1 MEAAVIRSVIGV
13 VVMKLHKMIEE
24 DSMLRYDLKK
34 LLRYMKKE
42 MQMMNDAI
50 ITYGKSKDHWL
61 WILEL
66 QELAYDMEDCL
77 DIFEEKAACEA
88 GMPWYRRRLHQF
100 KTVDI
105 RTQFARELTDLK
117 QRALEASGRRDR
129 YISTNTLSAPEPDT
143 SSNSTSYTPE
153 AELVGI
159 TKPKE
164 VLLKLLWEKERPRR
178 VISILGPRGI
188 GKTTLARA
196 IYDDADIKNRF
207 PWRAWVVASEHRGD
221 KELLKEIVRQV
232 EAPSSS
238 SDVDHG
244 ENLNKHLQVKSRYLI
259 VIDDV
264 QTSLLDTIRPY
275 LPDNGRIIVTTSM
288 QSIANTC
295 STNTSYI
302 YRMEALSDDDSK
314 ALLFKIV
321 LGDVTK
327 SPSLHLEEGSKSIL
341 RKCEGLPLGIVNIAN
356 YLKEQGSEK
365 ITNTSCDKM
374 CRNLGSHMHSN
385 GALGRMKQVLIH
397 SYDNLP
403 GHDLK
408 NCLLSVS
415 IYPKDQPIKRK
426 RLVRRWLAEGF
437 VVKVVNRKDEDVACE
452 HFDSLI
458 NRSIIQPVEI
468 SNSVGVS
475 TCRLH
480 GIMLDFIVHK
490 SASEN
495 FITLIHNDEII
506 TNANYDCAIRRL
518 SLHKLTEEGGRAV
531 MGIDISRI
539 RSLTIFGHTSQALVD
554 FHKSKLLRV
563 LDLENC
569 KELRD
574 CDLDSICTLLQL
586 KYLNLRGTG
595 VSKLPKEISKLL
607 HLETLDIRDTR
618 VNMLPKEVLS
628 LPELTHLFGK
638 FKLPCELGITATRA
652 SSQTRTIF
660 SGDSKLETLAG
671 FVLGET
677 HFQQI
682 ILNMKK
688 LRKVKV
694 LAESTPSSDIIGH
707 LVSSFK
713 KRLISSNPL
722 DSLSVDFGDHS
733 IDFLDTLDASGCSL
747 TSIKLHG
754 CLTSLPIFI
763 TSLLGLSKL
772 HLVSTGLDSSILS
785 TLQELHLLIC
795 LKLVENRLEF
805 GNGSFTVE
813 KKGFQSLQRLY
824 IQAKKLPKFN
834 IAKGAMQHLY
844 SLQLI
849 SEDISGVHEDTVKHL
864 KGLKEVT
871 LDHSVGDDTR
881 KSWEAE
887 LKQHKNRPLLW
898 IKTDA

>member
-1 MEAAVIRSVIGV
+1 M
-13 VVMKLHKMIEE
+13 
-24 DSMLRYDLKK
+24 
-34 LLRYMKKE
+34 
-42 MQMMNDAI
+42 
-50 ITYGKSKDHWL
+50 
-61 WILEL
+61 
-66 QELAYDMEDCL
+66 
-77 DIFEEKAACEA
+77 
-88 GMPWYRRRLHQF
+88 
-100 KTVDI
+100 
-105 RTQFARELTDLK
+105 
-117 QRALEASGRRDR
+117 
-129 YISTNTLSAPEPDT
+129 
-143 SSNSTSYTPE
+143 
-153 AELVGI
+153 
-159 TKPKE
+159 
-164 VLLKLLWEKERPRR
+164 
-178 VISILGPRGI
+178 
-188 GKTTLARA
+188 
-196 IYDDADIKNRF
+196 
-207 PWRAWVVASEHRGD
+207 
-221 KELLKEIVRQV
+221 
-232 EAPSSS
+232 
-238 SDVDHG
+238 
-244 ENLNKHLQVKSRYLI
+244 
-259 VIDDV
+259 
-264 QTSLLDTIRPY
+264 
-275 LPDNGRIIVTTSM
+275 
-288 QSIANTC
+288 
-295 STNTSYI
+295 
-302 YRMEALSDDDSK
+302 
-314 ALLFKIV
+314 
-321 LGDVTK
+321 
-327 SPSLHLEEGSKSIL
+327 
-341 RKCEGLPLGIVNIAN
+341 
-356 YLKEQGSEK
+356 
-365 ITNTSCDKM
+365 
-374 CRNLGSHMHSN
+374 
-385 GALGRMKQVLIH
+385 
-397 SYDNLP
+397 
-403 GHDLK
+403 
-408 NCLLSVS
+408 
-415 IYPKDQPIKRK
+415 
-426 RLVRRWLAEGF
+426 
-437 VVKVVNRKDEDVACE
+437 
-452 HFDSLI
+452 
-458 NRSIIQPVEI
+458 
-468 SNSVGVS
+468 
-475 TCRLH
+475 
-480 GIMLDFIVHK
+480 
-490 SASEN
+490 
-495 FITLIHNDEII
+495 
-506 TNANYDCAIRRL
+506 
-518 SLHKLTEEGGRAV
+518 
-531 MGIDISRI
+531 
-539 RSLTIFGHTSQALVD
+539 
-554 FHKSKLLRV
+554 
-563 LDLENC
+563 
-569 KELRD
+569 
-574 CDLDSICTLLQL
+574 
-586 KYLNLRGTG
+586 
-595 VSKLPKEISKLL
+595 
-607 HLETLDIRDTR
+607 
-618 VNMLPKEVLS
+618 NMLPKEVLS